1 MDVGWVFW
9 SGTIGLE
16 SSIPARVAAARA
28 GEFTRLSVSPMD
40 VADAA
45 EAGTPPQELKHM
57 LSGNGLEV
65 VLDPIM
71 NWFGGSP
78 MPDRYSSFTV
88 DDVLRVS
95 ESLEPVSLTAIG
107 PFTDEVPVD
116 ALAEAFADLCDRMAD
131 VGAQVQLEFMPMSK
145 VTDLASA
152 WSVVGTADRPTG
164 GIVLDTWHF
173 FQGNPDFSLFD
184 VIPGDR
190 LFGVQIA
197 DGTLD
202 DPDTF
207 NRRLPGD
214 GEFDLA
220 GLVQALDRI
229 GGLAWVGPELLS
241 PATAAMEPAE
251 AGRLTSA
258 AVRALMEA

>member
-16 SSIPARVAAARA
+16 SPISARVAAARA
-28 GEFTRLSVSPMD
+28 GEFTRVSVSPMD
-40 VADAA
+40 VADA
-45 EAGTPPQELKHM
+45 EDAGTPPEELKRM
-57 LSGNGLEV
+57 LSDNGLEV

-71 NWFGGSP
+71 NWFGGTP

-88 DDVLRVS
+88 DDVLRMS
-95 ESLEPVSLTAIG
+95 DSLEPVSITAIG
-107 PFTDEVPVD
+107 PFTDEVPID
-116 ALAEAFADLCDRMAD
+116 SLPGPFADLCDRAAG

-145 VTDLASA
+145 VIDVASA
-152 WSVVGTADRPTG
+152 WSVVRTADRPTG

-173 FQGNPDFSLFD
+173 FQGNPDFSMFD

-190 LFGVQIA
+190 FFGVQVA
-197 DGTLD
+197 DGVLD

-229 GGLAWVGPELLS
+229 GGLAWVGPEVLS
-241 PATAAMEPAE
+241 PATAAMEPTM
-251 AGRLTSA
+251 AGRVTSA
-258 AVRALMEA
+258 AVRALMER